1 MKQFF
6 LISKLML
13 VCILIVAA
21 HGIASAQKLPIIDGK
36 KTIATVNYEPITLQE
51 FNSAIAASHA
61 DRPGKKKAGSIVY
74 SSILER
80 MINKRLIV
88 LEARNMGFDELPE
101 ITNTVKKYSRET
113 LMQSLLMQYVKDIKA
128 DDDKVERLYKDAV
141 KEWKIKTVMFAKE
154 ADAKKI
160 EAEIK
165 GGADFDAIMK
175 KAVAEGIA
183 EGGEEE
189 YLKDKDLTP
198 AIARLVSKIE
208 VGSISPIVS
217 VPKKGFI
224 IFKLEGMHYP
234 EKEDPE
240 AMKRARLMALNQKRV
255 QAAKGY
261 YSDLKQRYAKINQK
275 LLDSLDYE
283 SKEPGFDKLLQDKR
297 VVVEI
302 AGEDPIT
309 VEELSKALKKKFYHG
324 VTRAV
329 ERKKINKKKIEVL
342 ESMLEKRVL
351 LKEALAQG
359 IDKTE
364 SYKNRVKEYENSVI
378 FGTFI
383 KKAVEP
389 EIKVKTKELKTY
401 YKENSEK
408 YMSPTMMRIKSLV
421 FDKRNDAAE
430 ALDKLTKGTDFNW
443 LSSHADGQVD
453 KTKKGLL
460 KFEGTVLIL
469 SSLPEGV
476 QKAVSGANPGDFRLY
491 ESPEGYFYVLYIYHV
506 VAPRLRPYEDV
517 KSKIA
522 ENIYKDKLKKEVG
535 VWAAKLKEYYSVTI
549 YRKDLRK

>member
-13 VCILIVAA
+13 VCILIVAV
-21 HGIASAQKLPIIDGK
+21 HGIASAQKLPVIDGK

-74 SSILER
+74 SGILER

-88 LEARNMGFDELPE
+88 LEARNMGLDELPE
-101 ITNTVKKYSRET
+101 ITNTVKKYSQET

-128 DDDKVERLYKDAV
+128 DDDEVERLYKDAV
-141 KEWKIKTVMFAKE
+141 KEWKMKTVMFAKE

-240 AMKRARLMALNQKRV
+240 AMKRARLIALNQKRV

-324 VTRAV
+324 VARAV

-389 EIKVKTKELKTY
+389 EIKLKTKELKTY

-476 QKAVSGANPGDFRLY
+476 QKVVSGAKPGDFRLY
-491 ESPEGYFYVLYIYHV
+491 ESPDTHFYVLYIYHV
-506 VAPRLRPYEDV
+506 VAPSLRPYEDV

-522 ENIYKDKLKKEVG
+522 KNIYEDKLKKEVG
-535 VWAAKLKEYYSVTI
+535 VWAAKLKEYYPVTI

>member
-1 MKQFF
+1 
-6 LISKLML
+6 
-13 VCILIVAA
+13 
-21 HGIASAQKLPIIDGK
+21 
-36 KTIATVNYEPITLQE
+36 
-51 FNSAIAASHA
+51 
-61 DRPGKKKAGSIVY
+61 
-74 SSILER
+74 
-80 MINKRLIV
+80 
-88 LEARNMGFDELPE
+88 
-101 ITNTVKKYSRET
+101 
-113 LMQSLLMQYVKDIKA
+113 
-128 DDDKVERLYKDAV
+128 
-141 KEWKIKTVMFAKE
+141 
-154 ADAKKI
+154 
-160 EAEIK
+160 
-165 GGADFDAIMK
+165 
-175 KAVAEGIA
+175 
-183 EGGEEE
+183 
-189 YLKDKDLTP
+189 
-198 AIARLVSKIE
+198 
-208 VGSISPIVS
+208 
-217 VPKKGFI
+217 
-224 IFKLEGMHYP
+224 
-234 EKEDPE
+234 
-240 AMKRARLMALNQKRV
+240 
-255 QAAKGY
+255 
-261 YSDLKQRYAKINQK
+261 
-275 LLDSLDYE
+275 
-283 SKEPGFDKLLQDKR
+283 
-297 VVVEI
+297 
-302 AGEDPIT
+302 
-309 VEELSKALKKKFYHG
+309 
-324 VTRAV
+324 
-329 ERKKINKKKIEVL
+329 
-342 ESMLEKRVL
+342 MLEKRVL

-389 EIKVKTKELKTY
+389 EIKLKTKELKTY

>member
-1 MKQFF
+1 
-6 LISKLML
+6 ML
-13 VCILIVAA
+13 VCILIVAV
-21 HGIASAQKLPIIDGK
+21 HGIASAQKLPVIDGK

-74 SSILER
+74 SGILER

-88 LEARNMGFDELPE
+88 LEARNMGLDELPE
-101 ITNTVKKYSRET
+101 ITNTVKKYSQET

-128 DDDKVERLYKDAV
+128 DDDEVERLYKDAV
-141 KEWKIKTVMFAKE
+141 KEWKMKTVMFAKE

-189 YLKDKDLTP
+189 YLKDKELTP

-240 AMKRARLMALNQKRV
+240 AMKRARLIALNQKRV

-389 EIKVKTKELKTY
+389 EIKLKTKELKTY

-476 QKAVSGANPGDFRLY
+476 QKVVSGAKPGDFRLY
-491 ESPEGYFYVLYIYHV
+491 ESPDTHFYVLYIYHV
-506 VAPRLRPYEDV
+506 VAPSLRPYEDV

-522 ENIYKDKLKKEVG
+522 KNIYEDKLNKEVG
-535 VWAAKLKEYYSVTI
+535 VWAAKLKEYYPVTI